1 MLQCPEYS
9 GPGWRPDVH
18 RLKPVFADPATLLL
32 TDATGNVTRQQRRR
46 RLPLEPLP
54 PGDVVLTVGE
64 SPLAEAAATN
74 TAYLA
79 SMDPDRLVFS
89 FRATAGVAQPIGVQP
104 YNGWE
109 HPGSELR
116 GHYLGHWLSAAA
128 SALTGGSGLDA
139 SSEVVAT
146 LRTRLHGV
154 VKALQT
160 CQARDGYLSAFPLEL
175 LDRFEAQ
182 KPVWAPLYTLHKLL
196 AGLNDAAELS
206 DVPGASDL
214 AHGLATYLTARAE
227 AVVRAKGLDYW
238 RGCLNLEYGGVA
250 EALRS
255 PGFHEQFEHGA
266 QLFDKPCFHGPLAAG
281 HDPLQ
286 GIHANAHL
294 PLVPGAV
301 ARFGVTGEAAFLAS
315 ATNFFDLLNATRTY
329 ATGGN
334 SYEELWHA
342 PHALGDTVHDAS
354 HGGTHSA
361 ESCSTH
367 NALKIAHWLSRARIG
382 GSMQS
387 VARYASFMERA
398 TWNGILA
405 TQRGSD
411 VGRYLY
417 MLPHGHGVS
426 KGGPSQWRPTG
437 WSDPYNDFWCCVGTM
452 SEAFARFHQH
462 LYLQSGGDGDGDVPT
477 LHVLHHVTS
486 SVAWARGLGQSA
498 RLVQTAESVQ
508 WTAPSDSASV
518 RVHFSIQGDVGD
530 GGKPAALAV
539 RIPAWA
545 TGAQAQLVSAGGD
558 VAEQHPEP
566 GATLVVSH
574 KWQPGDALNVR
585 LDLGAAV
592 RVERIADTREP
603 HNRLHALFY
612 GPLVL
617 AGLTDGPRA
626 LRCAAPAD
634 GGSTLDPRCVQAV
647 PVAARNQLVSVRL
660 RGGDGRCLARG
671 NATADGAS
679 YQLVW
684 AQPPKEVPGPARRRR
699 GGTDAHSRCTW
710 RLTHVPGASGP
721 ALALESFDRPG
732 TFLCAPT
739 SPAEQLTAR
748 YLAETTPEQLPACA
762 LWATNTSDV
771 EAPFTLTAAAAGS
784 SQGSSF
790 LGVAAGQQDVVMSGT
805 GAVVEWVPSLAQFPA
820 VVFWAQGTR
829 PQRRVLLMPISDVVD
844 ETYTAYHELG

>member
-1 MLQCPEYS
+1 M
-9 GPGWRPDVH
+9 H
-18 RLKPVFADPATLLL
+18 KLKTLFAEPATLVL
-32 TDATGNVTRQQRRR
+32 TDAAAVNVSRQQRLS
-46 RLPLEPLP
+46 RLPLELLPL
-54 PGDVVLTVGE
+54 GGVVLTPGE

-89 FRATAGVAQPIGVQP
+89 FRATAGVAQPSGAQH

-128 SALTGGSGLDA
+128 SALTGGSGVDA
-139 SSEVVAT
+139 SSEVVHALAAR
-146 LRTRLHGV
+146 LRDV
-154 VKALQT
+154 VKALQG
-160 CQARDGYLSAFPLEL
+160 CQTRDGYLSAFPSEL

-206 DVPGASDL
+206 EVPGASEL
-214 AHGLATYLTARAE
+214 AHKLASYLTTRAQ
-227 AVVRAKGLDYW
+227 AVVKAKGLDYW
-238 RGCLNLEYGGVA
+238 RQCLNLEYGGVA

-255 PGFHEQFEHGA
+255 DGFHDEFEQGA

-301 ARFGVTGEAAFLAS
+301 ARYGVTGERAFLAS
-315 ATNFFDLLNATRTY
+315 ATHFFDLLNDTRTY

-342 PHALGDTVHDAS
+342 PHALGDTVHDAA

-367 NALKIAHWLSRARIG
+367 NALKIAHWLSRAKAG
-382 GSMQS
+382 GSLQS
-387 VARYASFMERA
+387 VARYATFMERA

-411 VGRYLY
+411 PGRYLY

-426 KGGPSQWRPTG
+426 KGGASQWRPTG

-462 LYLQSGGDGDGDVPT
+462 LYLQSGGNGGSGEDAPT
-477 LHVLHHVTS
+477 LHVLHHVS
-486 SVAWARGLGQSA
+486 STVAWARGLGPNA
-498 RLVQTAESVQ
+498 RLVQKAEAVQ
-508 WTAPSDSASV
+508 WTAPSDTAAV
-518 RVHFSIQGDVGD
+518 RVQFTIEGTGVAS
-530 GGKPAALAV
+530 KSSRAAALAV

-545 TGAQAQLVSAGGD
+545 TGAQAQLVPAGGGA
-558 VAEQHPEP
+558 VEQHPVP

-574 KWQPGDALNVR
+574 TWQPGDALDVR

-603 HNRLHALFY
+603 HNRLHALLY

-626 LRCAAPAD
+626 LGCAAPAG
-634 GGSTLDPRCVQAV
+634 GGSKIDGRCVQAV
-647 PVAARNQLVSVRL
+647 SLAARKQLVSLRL
-660 RGGDGRCLARG
+660 RGADGRCLARG
-671 NATADGAS
+671 NATAGGDGAS

-684 AQPPKEVPGPARRRR
+684 AQPPREVPGPARRRR
-699 GGTDAHSRCTW
+699 GGSDAHNRCTW
-710 RLTHVPGASGP
+710 RLTHVPGASSS
-721 ALALESFDRPG
+721 ALAFESFDRPG
-732 TFLCAPT
+732 TFICAPT
-739 SPAEQLTAR
+739 APAEQLMAR
-748 YLAETTPEQLPACA
+748 YLAETTPEQLPVCV
-762 LWATNTSDV
+762 LWTTNASDT
-771 EAPFTLTAAAAGS
+771 EAPFTLPAAAVGS
-784 SQGSSF
+784 SQGGSF
-790 LGVAAGQQDVVMSGT
+790 LGALQDGGVSMSSIA
-805 GAVVEWVPSLAQFPA
+805 AVVEWVPSYAQFPA
-820 VVFWAQGTR
+820 VAFWAQGTR
-829 PQRRVLLMPISDVVD
+829 PQRRVLLLPIADVID

>member
-1 MLQCPEYS
+1 
-9 GPGWRPDVH
+9 VH
-18 RLKPVFADPATLLL
+18 RLKPVLADPATLVL
-32 TDATGNVTRQQRRR
+32 TDATGNVSAQQRRR

-54 PGDVVLTVGE
+54 PGDVELTAGE

-89 FRATAGVAQPIGVQP
+89 FRATAEVAQPTSGVQP
-104 YNGWE
+104 YSGWE

-128 SALTGGSGLDA
+128 SALTGGSGVDA
-139 SSEVVAT
+139 SSEVMVS
-146 LRTRLHGV
+146 LRARLHDV
-154 VKALQT
+154 VKALQA
-160 CQARDGYLSAFPLEL
+160 CQAADGYLSAFPSEL

-214 AHGLATYLTARAE
+214 GLGLAGYLTARAE
-227 AVVRAKGLDYW
+227 AVVKAKGLDYW
-238 RGCLNLEYGGVA
+238 RQCLNLEYGGVA

-255 PGFHEQFEHGA
+255 PGLHEQFEHGA

-301 ARFGVTGEAAFLAS
+301 ARFGVTGEAAFLAG
-315 ATNFFDLLNATRTY
+315 ATSFFDLLNATRTY

-367 NALKIAHWLSRARIG
+367 NALKIAHWLSRARVG
-382 GSMQS
+382 GSLQS
-387 VARYASFMERA
+387 VATYASFMERA

-405 TQRGSD
+405 TQRGTD

-426 KGGPSQWRPTG
+426 KAGPSQWRPTG

-477 LHVLHHVTS
+477 LHVLHHVS
-486 SVAWARGLGQSA
+486 STVVWTRGLGQKA

-508 WTAPSDSASV
+508 WTAPSDTASV
-518 RVHFSIQGDVGD
+518 RVQFSIQGDAAD
-530 GGKPAALAV
+530 GIRETASLAV

-545 TGAQAQLVSAGGD
+545 TGAQAQLVPAGGD
-558 VAEQHPEP
+558 AAEQHAVP

-574 KWQPGDALNVR
+574 RWQPGDALNVR
-585 LDLGAAV
+585 LQLGAGV
-592 RVERIADTREP
+592 RVEPIADTREP
-603 HNRLHALFY
+603 HNRLHALLY

-626 LRCAAPAD
+626 LGCAAPAD
-634 GGSTLDPRCVQAV
+634 GGSSLDGRCVQPV

-660 RGGDGRCLARG
+660 HGGDGRCLARG

-710 RLTHVPGASGP
+710 RLTHVPGASGS
-721 ALALESFDRPG
+721 ALAVESFDRPG

-748 YLAETTPEQLPACA
+748 YLAETTPGQLPACS
-762 LWATNTSDV
+762 LWATNTSAT
-771 EAPFTLTAAAAGS
+771 ETPFTLSAAAAGS

-790 LGVAAGQQDVVMSGT
+790 LGVSQQDGAVVMSSA
-805 GAVVEWVPSLAQFPA
+805 GAVVEWVPSFAQFPPVA
-820 VVFWAQGTR
+820 FWAQGTR
-829 PQRRVLLMPISDVVD
+829 PQRRVLLMPIADVFD